1 MRNLTFNSIRENDI
15 IQISDEKLKVLNVDQ
30 KNSRLRVLREIDG
43 TAGVA
48 HTISETIYENPR
60 KLTFSVGFRSDYDYK
75 VNRELY
81 FNPVES
87 VDLGNNCWIG
97 YWCYF

>member
-1 MRNLTFNSIRENDI
+1 M
-15 IQISDEKLKVLNVDQ
+15 
-30 KNSRLRVLREIDG
+30 RVLREIDG

-81 FNPVES
+81 FNPVEFRILGTTAGLGIGVTLS
-87 VDLGNNCWIG
+87 ISNPGTEFLRSLCQQKLYSCHHMDLLLEKH
-97 YWCYF
+97 